1 MFRKI
6 FALCLITI
14 WAGLQAVSGQ
24 NPPEDNLNWV
34 GMERALQL
42 ASEQDKFILIYVYV
56 EWCPYCQRMQSEV
69 YPAEEVGERVTKYFI
84 PVRINAESDEKLR
97 YHGNDFTQAE
107 FAGALQYESVPTTY
121 FMNKDGEIVGQQPG
135 LLPVEVFAKL
145 LEFVG
150 SGAFEE
156 QSFQEFE
163 HR

>member
-6 FALCLITI
+6 IVLCLITI
-14 WAGLQAVSGQ
+14 WVGLQPVLSQ

-34 GMERALQL
+34 VMERALQL
-42 ASEQDKFILIYVYV
+42 ASEQDKFILIDVYV

-69 YPAEEVGERVTKYFI
+69 YPAEEVGEKVEKYFI
-84 PVRINAESDEKLR
+84 PVRINAESDEKLKF
-97 YHGNDFTQAE
+97 YGNDFTQAE

-121 FMNKDGEIVGQQPG
+121 FMNKDGEVVGQQPG
-135 LLPVEVFAKL
+135 LLSVDVFAKL

-163 HR
+163 NR